1 VDRHPSGGAVGNA
14 VSWRVRLT
22 LVALVALVFS
32 RAPLAQSSAI
42 KLATIVPDGSVWD
55 KSLKQMGTD
64 WKVAT
69 GDRVSLTVFSGGSQ
83 GDESTVLRKIRLN
96 ALQGASLTVV
106 GLSTIDWSF
115 NVFNIPFFFQSY
127 DELNAVIQKLTPL
140 LRQRVE
146 AKGFVLVHWG
156 HGGWLQ
162 VFSKQPVQSVA
173 DLKGTR
179 LYTSA
184 GDDTMTQWYKANGF
198 QPRAMAMTDVLT
210 GLTTGMIDA
219 LPTTPLASMSFQ
231 WYKQTPYMLDLG
243 ISPIVGAT
251 VISKKTWDGISAPD
265 RSKMSEISLKVE
277 KQLESDV
284 PKQDGL
290 ATLLMQNQGLKITK
304 ATGPEWQQLADNLA
318 QTMRGKMVPPDVFDQ
333 AVKER
338 DAFRQRKAAGASA
351 QTAAPTTAAP
361 AKAPTRPK

>member
-1 VDRHPSGGAVGNA
+1 M
-14 VSWRVRLT
+14 SWRTRLT
-22 LVALVALVFS
+22 LVALLALALSQV
-32 RAPLAQSSAI
+32 LVAQSSAI
-42 KLATIVPDGSVWD
+42 KLATVVPDGSVWD
-55 KSLKQMGTD
+55 KSLKQMGVD
-64 WKVAT
+64 WKTAT
-69 GDRVSLTVFSGGSQ
+69 GDRVALTVFSGGSQ

-106 GLSTIDWSF
+106 GLSAIDWSF

-127 DELNAVIQKLTPL
+127 DELNAVIEKLTPT

-146 AKGFVLVHWG
+146 QKGFVLVHWG

-162 VFSKQPVQSVA
+162 VFSKQPVTTVA
-173 DLKGTR
+173 DLKR
-179 LYTSA
+179 MKLYTSA

-251 VISKKTWDGISAPD
+251 VISKRTWDRISPAD
-265 RSKMSEISLKVE
+265 RAKLSEISLKVE
-277 KQLESDV
+277 KQLQADV
-284 PKQDGL
+284 PKGDGL
-290 ATLLMQNQGLKITK
+290 ATIVMQNQGLKVTK
-304 ATGPEWQQLADNLA
+304 GTGPEWQQMANALGA
-318 QTMRGKMVPPDVFDQ
+318 TMRGKMVPPDIYDL
-333 AVKER
+333 ALKER
-338 DAFRQRKAAGASA
+338 DAFRARKAA
-351 QTAAPTTAAP
+351 AP
-361 AKAPTRPK
+361 AAAQPQSKAPAQRQ

>member
-1 VDRHPSGGAVGNA
+1 M
-14 VSWRVRLT
+14 SWRARLIV
-22 LVALVALVFS
+22 VALAALAFS
-32 RAPLAQSSAI
+32 RAPLAQSAAI
-42 KLATIVPDGSVWD
+42 KLATVVPDGSIWD

-64 WKVAT
+64 WKTAT

-83 GDESTVLRKIRLN
+83 GDEPTVLRKMRLN

-106 GLSTIDWSF
+106 GLASIDWSF

-127 DELNAVIQKLTPL
+127 DELNDVIDKLTPL
-140 LRQRVE
+140 LKQRVE

-162 VFSKQPVQSVA
+162 VFSKQPLQSVA
-173 DLKGTR
+173 DLKKAK

-219 LPTTPLASMSFQ
+219 LPTTPIAAVSFQ
-231 WYKQTPYMLDLG
+231 WFKQTPYMLDVG

-251 VISKKTWDGISAPD
+251 VLNKKTWDALSAAD
-265 RSKMSEISLKVE
+265 RAKMTEISLKVE
-277 KQLESDV
+277 KQLQVDV

-290 ATLLMQNQGLKITK
+290 ATLLMQNQGLKVTK
-304 ATGPEWQQLADNLA
+304 GTGPEWQQLADNLG
-318 QTMRGKMVPPDVFDQ
+318 QTMRGKMVPLDVYDM
-333 AVKER
+333 ALKER
-338 DAFRQRKAAGASA
+338 DAFRQRKAS
-351 QTAAPTTAAP
+351 TP
-361 AKAPTRPK
+361 PK

>member
-1 VDRHPSGGAVGNA
+1 M
-14 VSWRVRLT
+14 SWRARLI
-22 LVALVALVFS
+22 LVALVALAFS

-42 KLATIVPDGSVWD
+42 KLATVVPDGSIWD

-64 WKVAT
+64 WKAAT

-83 GDESTVLRKIRLN
+83 GDEPTVLRKMRLN

-106 GLSTIDWSF
+106 GLASIDWSF

-127 DELNAVIQKLTPL
+127 DELNDVIEKLTPL

-146 AKGFVLVHWG
+146 SKGFVLVHWG

-173 DLKGTR
+173 DLKR
-179 LYTSA
+179 AKLFTSA

-219 LPTTPLASMSFQ
+219 LPTTPIASMSFQ

-251 VISKKTWDGISAPD
+251 VLSRKAWDGITAAD
-265 RSKMSEISLKVE
+265 RAKMSEISLKVE
-277 KQLESDV
+277 KQLQADV

-304 ATGPEWQQLADNLA
+304 GTGPEWQQLADNLA
-318 QTMRGKMVPPDVFDQ
+318 QTMRGKMVPPDVFDL
-333 AVKER
+333 ALKER
-338 DAFRQRKAAGASA
+338 DAYRQRKAAEAKA
-351 QTAAPTTAAP
+351 PATAAP
-361 AKAPTRPK
+361 KALSQPK

>member
-1 VDRHPSGGAVGNA
+1 MF
-14 VSWRVRLT
+14 WRARLI
-22 LVALVALVFS
+22 LVVVAALAFS

-42 KLATIVPDGSVWD
+42 KLATVVPDGSVWD
-55 KSLKQMGTD
+55 KALKQMGAD
-64 WKVAT
+64 WKGAT

-83 GDESTVLRKIRLN
+83 GDESTVLRKMRLN

-106 GLSTIDWSF
+106 GLASIDWSF

-127 DELNAVIQKLTPL
+127 DELNAVVEKLTPL
-140 LRQRVE
+140 LKQRVE
-146 AKGFVLVHWG
+146 AKGFTLVHWG

-173 DLKGTR
+173 DLKR
-179 LYTSA
+179 VKLYTSA

-219 LPTTPLASMSFQ
+219 LPTTPLAAMSFQ
-231 WYKQTPYMLDLG
+231 WFKQTPYMLDLG

-251 VISKKTWDGISAPD
+251 VISKRTWDRISPAD
-265 RSKMSEISLKVE
+265 RATITEISLKVE
-277 KQLESDV
+277 KQLQADV

-290 ATLLMQNQGLKITK
+290 ATLLMQNQGLKVTK
-304 ATGPEWQQLADNLA
+304 GTGPEWQQVADSLATA
-318 QTMRGKMVPPDVFDQ
+318 MRGKMVPPDIFDL

-338 DAFRQRKAAGASA
+338 DAFRQRAAAQPKAATPR
-351 QTAAPTTAAP
+351 Q
-361 AKAPTRPK
+361 

>member
-1 VDRHPSGGAVGNA
+1 M
-14 VSWRVRLT
+14 SWRARLI
-22 LVALVALVFS
+22 LVALAALAFS
-32 RAPLAQSSAI
+32 QAPLAQSSAI
-42 KLATIVPDGSVWD
+42 KLATVVPDGSVWD

-64 WKVAT
+64 WKAAT
-69 GDRVSLTVFSGGSQ
+69 GNRVSLTVFSGGSQ
-83 GDESTVLRKIRLN
+83 GDESTVLRKMRLN

-106 GLSTIDWSF
+106 GLAAIDWSF
-115 NVFNIPFFFQSY
+115 NVFNIPFFFQNY
-127 DELNAVIQKLTPL
+127 DELNAVIEKLTPL
-140 LRQRVE
+140 LKQRVE
-146 AKGFVLVHWG
+146 QKGFVLVHWG

-162 VFSKQPVQSVA
+162 VFSKQPVTTVA
-173 DLKGTR
+173 DLKNAK

-251 VISKKTWDGISAPD
+251 VVNKRTWDAIPAAD
-265 RSKMSEISLKVE
+265 RATMSEISLKVE
-277 KQLESDV
+277 KQLQADV
-284 PKQDGL
+284 PKGDGL
-290 ATLLMQNQGLKITK
+290 ATLMMQNQGLKVTK
-304 ATGPEWQQLADNLA
+304 GTGPEWQQLAASLG
-318 QTMRGKMVPPDVFDQ
+318 QTMRGKMVPQDIYDL

-338 DAFRQRKAAGASA
+338 DAFRQRKAAEAK
-351 QTAAPTTAAP
+351 PTAP
-361 AKAPTRPK
+361 AARSQAPAPRQ

>member
-1 VDRHPSGGAVGNA
+1 
-14 VSWRVRLT
+14 
-22 LVALVALVFS
+22 
-32 RAPLAQSSAI
+32 
-42 KLATIVPDGSVWD
+42 
-55 KSLKQMGTD
+55 
-64 WKVAT
+64 
-69 GDRVSLTVFSGGSQ
+69 VSLTVFSGGSQ
-83 GDESTVLRKIRLN
+83 GDEPTVLRKMRLN

-106 GLSTIDWSF
+106 GLASIDWSF

-127 DELNAVIQKLTPL
+127 DELNAVIDKLTPL
-140 LRQRVE
+140 LKQRVE
-146 AKGFVLVHWG
+146 SKGFVLVHWG

-173 DLKGTR
+173 DLKKAR

-251 VISKKTWDGISAPD
+251 VLNKRTWDAISAAD
-265 RSKMSEISLKVE
+265 RATITEISLKVE
-277 KQLESDV
+277 KQLQSDV

-290 ATLLMQNQGLKITK
+290 ATLVMQNQGLKVTK
-304 ATGPEWQQLADNLA
+304 GSGAEWQQLADSLA
-318 QTMRGKMVPPDVFDQ
+318 QTMRGKMVPPDVFDL
-333 AVKER
+333 ALKER
-338 DAFRQRKAAGASA
+338 DTFRQRKATSASA
-351 QTAAPTTAAP
+351 SAPEASQ
-361 AKAPTRPK
+361 AKPSTPSRSSSQAR

>member
-1 VDRHPSGGAVGNA
+1 M
-14 VSWRVRLT
+14 SWRTRLT
-22 LVALVALVFS
+22 LVALLALALS
-32 RAPLAQSSAI
+32 QGLAAQTSAI
-42 KLATIVPDGSVWD
+42 KLATVVPDGSVWD

-64 WKVAT
+64 WKAAT
-69 GDRVSLTVFSGGSQ
+69 GDRVALTVFSGGSQ

-106 GLSTIDWSF
+106 GLSAIDWSF

-127 DELNAVIQKLTPL
+127 DELNAVIEKLTPTL
-140 LRQRVE
+140 KQRVE

-162 VFSKQPVQSVA
+162 IFSKQPVQSVA
-173 DLKGTR
+173 DLKKMK

-231 WYKQTPYMLDLG
+231 WFKQTPYMLDLG

-251 VISKKTWDGISAPD
+251 VISKRTWDRISPAD
-265 RSKMSEISLKVE
+265 RAKMSEISLKVE
-277 KQLESDV
+277 KQLQADV
-284 PKQDGL
+284 PKGDGL
-290 ATLLMQNQGLKITK
+290 ATIVMQNQGLKVTK
-304 ATGPEWQQLADNLA
+304 GTGPEWQQLADALGS
-318 QTMRGKMVPPDVFDQ
+318 TMRGKMVPPDIYDM
-333 AVKER
+333 ALKER
-338 DAFRQRKAAGASA
+338 DAYRARAKA
-351 QTAAPTTAAP
+351 AAP
-361 AKAPTRPK
+361 AAAQPQSKAPAPRK

>member
-1 VDRHPSGGAVGNA
+1 M
-14 VSWRVRLT
+14 SWRARLI
-22 LVALVALVFS
+22 LVALVALAWS

-42 KLATIVPDGSVWD
+42 KLATVVPDGSIWD

-64 WKVAT
+64 WKAAT

-83 GDESTVLRKIRLN
+83 GDEPTVLRKMRLN

-106 GLSTIDWSF
+106 GLASIDWSF

-127 DELNAVIQKLTPL
+127 DELNAVIEKLTPL
-140 LRQRVE
+140 LKQRVE

-173 DLKGTR
+173 DLKR
-179 LYTSA
+179 AKLYTSA

-219 LPTTPLASMSFQ
+219 LPTTPIASMSFQ
-231 WYKQTPYMLDLG
+231 WFKQTPYMLDLG

-251 VISKKTWDGISAPD
+251 VLSKKTWDAISAAD
-265 RSKMSEISLKVE
+265 RAKMSEISLKVE
-277 KQLESDV
+277 KQLQVDV

-290 ATLLMQNQGLKITK
+290 ATLVMQNQGLKITK
-304 ATGPEWQQLADNLA
+304 GSGPEWQQLADNLA
-318 QTMRGKMVPPDVFDQ
+318 QTMRGKMVPHDVFDL
-333 AVKER
+333 ALKER
-338 DAFRQRKAAGASA
+338 DAFRQRKAAESRPPAAARPGAAS
-351 QTAAPTTAAP
+351 P
-361 AKAPTRPK
+361 AKAPTQPK

>member
-1 VDRHPSGGAVGNA
+1 
-14 VSWRVRLT
+14 VSWRARLI
-22 LVALVALVFS
+22 LVALAALALS
-32 RAPLAQSSAI
+32 RAPLAQSAAI
-42 KLATIVPDGSVWD
+42 KLATVVPDGSIWD
-55 KSLKQMGTD
+55 KSLKQMGVD
-64 WKVAT
+64 WKAAT

-83 GDESTVLRKIRLN
+83 GDEPTVLRKMRLN

-106 GLSTIDWSF
+106 GLASIDWSF

-127 DELNAVIQKLTPL
+127 DELNAVIEKLTPL
-140 LRQRVE
+140 LKQRVE

-173 DLKGTR
+173 DLKR
-179 LYTSA
+179 AKLYTSA

-219 LPTTPLASMSFQ
+219 LPTTPIAAVSFQ
-231 WYKQTPYMLDLG
+231 WFKQTPYMLDVG

-251 VISKKTWDGISAPD
+251 VLTRKTWDNLSPAD
-265 RSKMSEISLKVE
+265 RAKMTEISLKVE
-277 KQLESDV
+277 KQLQTDV

-304 ATGPEWQQLADNLA
+304 GTGPEWQQLAENLG
-318 QTMRGKMVPPDVFDQ
+318 QTMRGKMVPPDVFDL

-338 DAFRQRKAAGASA
+338 NAFRQRKTAESTPAAASSK
-351 QTAAPTTAAP
+351 PVPP
-361 AKAPTRPK
+361 AKAPARPR